1 MRKLFFMLVLCLAG
15 HMAVAAGPLDKKLFR
30 IEHATP
36 EILQTVQGEG
46 ADISRVMGLGSASSW
61 RPRGMAEIEL
71 WLSPP
76 EVARLRQLGLNPVPT
91 VDESRLMWQRLQD
104 LPERERDY
112 HAYPSLTSLLQ
123 GYAEAFPNLCRVYS
137 IGQSVQG
144 RELWVVKISDNPD
157 MDEDEPEVKY
167 ISTMH
172 GNEPLGTE
180 MLLFLLDDLLTEYGT
195 DTRIT
200 NMVNNMEIHLLP
212 LMNPDGNSAGTRTN
226 ANGVDLNRN
235 FPDPYTSPNNTG
247 VGRQPETAAVMAW
260 TQGKDFDLSAN
271 FHTGALLVNYPF
283 DNNPGGNSVYT
294 ASPDDDLFI
303 QTSLAYSSTNLPMYN
318 GDFTNGITNG
328 ADWYAMSGG
337 MQDWN
342 YRYEGG
348 MEVTVEL
355 SDTFWPDASELPA
368 YWDDNRESLLSY
380 LEWSLRGVRGLVTSA
395 ATGLPLTGVAVR
407 VIGRDYTTWSASG
420 AGDYHRLLPA
430 GTYSLSFSKPGY
442 VTQTQTNV
450 VVGTGVATVLP
461 IALQPEVAAPDFTLG
476 TIAVMDEE
484 NGRLDPG
491 ETALLEVELHNSGT
505 IHATDLLASLYS
517 GSPWVVVTGGPISLG
532 TLAPE
537 QVATASFQ
545 VVVSDQAP
553 VGEALAFQLEA
564 ASAELSELLPFSL
577 GVGLTVEDFESG
589 TLVAWPWEPS
599 GAAAW
604 TVAGNAWEGQ
614 WCARSG
620 SIGNNQTSRMALTQ
634 TFLAAGTATF
644 QARISTEDNYD
655 FLKVYLDGIA
665 QQSLSG
671 VIAWSEY
678 SVAIPAGTHTL
689 MFSYE
694 KDGSMAEGE
703 DAVYV
708 DMLVLPP
715 VAPTPRPD
723 WTVTPPEVAATLA
736 PGESTTRTVT
746 IQNAGQAECLWT
758 ASLALDDP
766 ARTLWREEPK
776 LAKGEE
782 DPRPG
787 QAARNAGGPD
797 AFGYTWMDSREA
809 GGPTYNW
816 VEINSLGT
824 ALPAADDANTG
835 PYALGFNFPYYGNTY
850 SSVRICTNGFIS
862 FTATESAYNNAQI
875 PAAGAPNNILAPFW
889 DDLNPVNGGTIYFWD
904 DPAAD
909 RFIVEY
915 RQVRHYNGT
924 TTETFQ
930 LILTGDGVITF
941 QYQAVGTANSCSV
954 GLENATGTDGLG
966 LNYNLAGFLAANLAV
981 RFTPPTLTPP
991 WAVLT
996 PLAGVTPAGA
1006 SSDLSLALSAED
1018 LADGVYSGTILLTSN
1033 DPDTP
1038 TVNVPLLLSVSSQ
1051 LDPVG
1056 DLSISCGAG
1065 SIDLAWSAVPG
1076 ATAYRVWQ
1084 ASSPA
1089 GPWTPVATTASP
1101 SWSGVLGADLTRLYR
1116 VTAQR

>member
-1 MRKLFFMLVLCLAG
+1 MRKLFFVLVLCLAG
-15 HMAVAAGPLDKKLFR
+15 QALGTATPQAKNLFR
-30 IEHATP
+30 IEHATS
-36 EILQTVQGEG
+36 EILHRINDEG
-46 ADISRVMGLGSASSW
+46 MDISRVMGLGSATAW

-71 WLSPP
+71 WLAPD
-76 EVARLRQLGLNPVPT
+76 EVARLRHMGLNLVPT

-104 LPERERDY
+104 QPERERNY
-112 HAYPSLTSLLQ
+112 HGYPSLTSLLQ
-123 GYAEAFPNLCRVYS
+123 GYADAYPNLCRVYS

-144 RELWVVKISDNPD
+144 RELWVVKISDHPD
-157 MDEDEPEVKY
+157 LDEDEPEVKY

-212 LMNPDGNSAGTRTN
+212 LMNPDGNTAGTRTN

-303 QTSLAYSSTNLPMYN
+303 QMSLTYSSNNLPMYN
-318 GDFTNGITNG
+318 GDFPNGITNG

-355 SDTFWPDASELPA
+355 SDTYWPDASELPD

-395 ATGLPLTGVAVR
+395 ATGLPLPGVEVR
-407 VIGRDYTTWSASG
+407 VIGRDYATWSAAG

-442 VTQTQTNV
+442 ITQTHTNV
-450 VVGTGVATVLP
+450 VVGTGAATVLP
-461 IALQPEVAAPDFTLG
+461 IALQPEVAAPDFALG
-476 TIAVMDEE
+476 AIVVVDED

-491 ETALLEVELHNSGT
+491 ETAALEVEISNSGT
-505 IHATDLLASLYS
+505 IHATNLLASLS
-517 GSPWVVVTGGPISLG
+517 SDNPWVVVTGGPISLG

-545 VVVSDQAP
+545 VVVSSQAP
-553 VGEALAFQLEA
+553 VGEALAFQLNA
-564 ASAELSELLPFSL
+564 TSAELSELLPFSL

-589 TLVAWPWEPS
+589 TLVAWPWEQS
-599 GAAAW
+599 GTASW

-620 SIGNNQTSRMALTQ
+620 SIGDNQTSRMALTQ

-655 FLKVYLDGIA
+655 FLKVYLDGVA
-665 QQSLSG
+665 QHSLSG
-671 VIAWSEY
+671 VVAWSEY

-694 KDGSMAEGE
+694 KDGSVAEGE

-723 WTVTPPEVAATLA
+723 WLVSPAEVSATLS
-736 PGESTTRTVT
+736 PGQSATRTVT
-746 IQNAGQAECLWT
+746 IHNVGQAECVWT

-766 ARTLWREEPK
+766 ARERFEVGPK
-776 LAKGEE
+776 LAKDEE

-797 AFGYTWMDSREA
+797 AFGYTWADSREA
-809 GGPTYNW
+809 GGPAYTW
-816 VEINSLGT
+816 VEINTLGT
-824 ALPAADDANTG
+824 ALPDADDGNTG
-835 PYALGFNFPYYGNTY
+835 PYSLGFDFPYYGNIY
-850 SSVRICTNGFIS
+850 STVRICTNGFIS
-862 FTATESAYNNAQI
+862 FTATETAYSNAQI

-889 DDLNPVNGGTIYFWD
+889 DDLNPVTGGTIYYWD

-915 RQVRHYNGT
+915 RQVRHYSGT
-924 TTETFQ
+924 STETFQ
-930 LILTGDGVITF
+930 VILTGDGVITF

-966 LNYNLAGFLAANLAV
+966 LNYNQAGFLAANLAV

-996 PLAGVTPAGA
+996 PLSGSTPAGA

-1018 LADGVYSGTILLTSN
+1018 LADGVYTGTILLTSN

-1038 TVNVPLLLSVSSQ
+1038 TRNLPLLLTVSS
-1051 LDPVG
+1051 LVDPVG
-1056 DLSISCGAG
+1056 DLAISISAG
-1065 SIDLAWSAVPG
+1065 SAVLAWSPVSG
-1076 ATAYRVWQ
+1076 ATSYRVWQ

-1101 SWSGVLGADLTRLYR
+1101 GWSGALGADQTLLYR
-1116 VTAQR
+1116 VTALR